1 MGHRLPRVSLALAVV
16 KCQSTEMEGIVPGID
31 PDGDAVVVSGRERTL
46 TYRPRIVTLSDGT
59 TLEHESR
66 GGALSSVW
74 AADLGDRYVEV
85 VHLGDGPHGG
95 ELVLVVPDAD
105 TVVLGDLAGDDASGA
120 TPEWAGAVDLAIGLT
135 RPDSRILTS
144 GGAITREDLEEFHQR
159 LLGVLYG

>member
-1 MGHRLPRVSLALAVV
+1 MDR
-16 KCQSTEMEGIVPGID
+16 IVPSIVT
-31 PDGDAVVVSGRERTL
+31 DGDAVVVSGDERTL
-46 TYRPRIVTLSDGT
+46 TYRPRLVTVSDGT

-66 GGALSSVW
+66 GGTLSSVW

-85 VHLGDGPHGG
+85 VHLGDGPPGG

-105 TVVLGDLAGDDASGA
+105 TVVLGDLAGDDVTGA
-120 TPEWAGAVDLAIGLT
+120 TPEWAAAVDLAIGLA

-144 GGAITREDLEEFHQR
+144 GGAITRDELEEFHQR